1 MKTLL
6 LASGMIFAA
15 SVTPVS
21 AVNLLL
27 DFGNP
32 ASNSVVAAPYLALS
46 PGHVAGGIPGGQ
58 TSWNTITTSAN
69 RSDLVY
75 GDGSAASGV
84 TMDLGQEGTG
94 GNGTIDFG
102 TNITN
107 LALAGSGGAVPGQQS
122 LLGTGSIYGDNSSST
137 AAGRDGFF
145 GGGAATTTGAAIGVR
160 LDGLAA
166 GDYVAYVMARNTNSN
181 ATGYSMNMYSSVGA
195 SSSSFSFASL
205 VAETQTNASYAA
217 AGYSGQYNSFVEGGN
232 YQAISFT
239 ILEGQS
245 FFLAIDGGNDAVDRR
260 GFLNSLQIVSVPEP
274 SVALLGSLGLFLLFR
289 RRA

>member
-1 MKTLL
+1 
-6 LASGMIFAA
+6 
-15 SVTPVS
+15 
-21 AVNLLL
+21 
-27 DFGNP
+27 
-32 ASNSVVAAPYLALS
+32 
-46 PGHVAGGIPGGQ
+46 
-58 TSWNTITTSAN
+58 
-69 RSDLVY
+69 
-75 GDGSAASGV
+75 
-84 TMDLGQEGTG
+84 
-94 GNGTIDFG
+94 
-102 TNITN
+102 
-107 LALAGSGGAVPGQQS
+107 
-122 LLGTGSIYGDNSSST
+122 
-137 AAGRDGFF
+137 
-145 GGGAATTTGAAIGVR
+145 
-160 LDGLAA
+160 
-166 GDYVAYVMARNTNSN
+166 MARNTNSN

-217 AGYSGQYNSFVEGGN
+217 AGYSGQYNSFVEGEN